1 MSDFEPKIIV
11 FLCNWC
17 SYAGADLAGVS
28 RYQYPTNIRT
38 VRVMC
43 STRVSPHIVL
53 DLLKDGADGVMV
65 SGCHPGDCH
74 YINGNYY
81 TEKRVELAQRLLK
94 MTGLEPERLRLDWV
108 SASEGEKFSHIVQEF
123 VAKLKEIGPNPA
135 VKDQLL
141 ATRLGAAVDASKS
154 FRLKVLTGKEIN
166 LTGKGNVYEEKV
178 KIESLDEIL
187 AKATVDEYRN
197 SLILKLTKSK
207 PYSVIEL
214 AKEIGEPTEKALEHV
229 VSLRAKN
236 MLALDHI
243 EGTTPKYK
251 SIMVGGA

>member
-1 MSDFEPKIIV
+1 MSEFQPKIIV

-43 STRVSPHIVL
+43 STRVSPDIVL
-53 DLLKDGADGVMV
+53 ELLKDGADGVMV

-81 TEKRVELAQRLLK
+81 TQKRVELAQRLLK
-94 MTGLEPERLRLDWV
+94 MTGLEPERMRLDWI
-108 SASEGEKFSHIVQEF
+108 SASEGEKFAHVVQEF
-123 VAKLKEIGPNPA
+123 VTKLKELGPTP
-135 VKDQLL
+135 VKKDEKLV
-141 ATRLGAAVDASKS
+141 TRLQAAIDASRY

-166 LTGKGNVYEEKV
+166 LTTKGNVYAETLKV
-178 KIESLDEIL
+178 ESLEEIM
-187 AKATVDEYRN
+187 AQAAEDEYRN
-197 SLILKLTKSK
+197 SLILQLTHSK
-207 PYSVIEL
+207 PYSVKEL
-214 AKEIGEPTEKALEHV
+214 AKEIGEPTDKTLEHV

-243 EGTTPKYK
+243 EGSTPKYK
-251 SIMVGGA
+251 AILIGGA

>member
-1 MSDFEPKIIV
+1 MSEFEPKIIV

-43 STRVSPHIVL
+43 STRVSPHIPL
-53 DLLKDGADGVMV
+53 ELLKDGADGIMV

-81 TEKRVELAQRLLK
+81 TEKRMELAQRLLK
-94 MTGLEPERLRLDWV
+94 ATGMEPERLRLDWI
-108 SASEGEKFSHIVQEF
+108 SASEGEKFSHLVQEF
-123 VAKLKEIGPNPA
+123 VAKLKELGPNP
-135 VKDQLL
+135 VSKDEMMV
-141 ATRLGAAVDASKS
+141 TRLAAAVEASKY
-154 FRLKVLTGKEIN
+154 FRLKVLTGKDIN
-166 LTGKGNVYEEKV
+166 LTSKGNVYGETLKT
-178 KIESLDEIL
+178 ESLDEIM
-187 AKATVDEYRN
+187 AKATEDEYRN
-197 SLILKLTKSK
+197 FLILQLTNRKS
-207 PYSVIEL
+207 YSVKEL
-214 AKEIGEPTEKALEHV
+214 AKEIGEPTEKTLEHV

-236 MLALDHI
+236 MLALDRI

-251 SIMVGGA
+251 AIIIGGA

>member
-1 MSDFEPKIIV
+1 MSEFQPKIIV

-43 STRVSPHIVL
+43 STRVSPDIVL
-53 DLLKDGADGVMV
+53 ELLKDGADGVMV

-81 TEKRVELAQRLLK
+81 TQKRVELAQRLLK
-94 MTGLEPERLRLDWV
+94 MTGLEPERMRLDWI
-108 SASEGEKFSHIVQEF
+108 SASEGEKFAHVVQEF
-123 VAKLKEIGPNPA
+123 VTKLKELGPTP
-135 VKDQLL
+135 VKKDEKLV
-141 ATRLGAAVDASKS
+141 TRLQAAIDASRY

-166 LTGKGNVYEEKV
+166 LTTKGNVYAETL
-178 KIESLDEIL
+178 KIESLEEIM
-187 AKATVDEYRN
+187 AQAAEDEYRN
-197 SLILKLTKSK
+197 SLILQLTHSK
-207 PYSVIEL
+207 PCSVKEL
-214 AKEIGEPTEKALEHV
+214 AKEIGEPTDKTLEHV

-243 EGTTPKYK
+243 EGSTPKYK
-251 SIMVGGA
+251 AILIGGA

>member
-1 MSDFEPKIIV
+1 MSEFEPKIIV

-43 STRVSPHIVL
+43 STRVSPHIIL
-53 DLLKDGADGVMV
+53 ELLKDGADGVMV
-65 SGCHPGDCH
+65 TGCHPGDCH

-81 TEKRVELAQRLLK
+81 TQKRVELAQRLLK
-94 MTGLEPERLRLDWV
+94 LTGLEPERMRLDWV
-108 SASEGEKFSHIVQEF
+108 SASEGEKFAHIVQEY
-123 VAKLKEIGPNPA
+123 VAKLKELGPNP
-135 VKDQLL
+135 VKKDKKLV
-141 ATRLGAAVDASKS
+141 TRLDAAIDASRE

-166 LTGKGNVYEEKV
+166 LTTKGNVYAEIL
-178 KIESLDEIL
+178 KIESLEDIM
-187 AKATVDEYRN
+187 AKATEDEYRN
-197 SLILKLTKSK
+197 SLILQLTHHK
-207 PYSVIEL
+207 PYSVKEL
-214 AKEIGEPTEKALEHV
+214 AKEIGEPTDKTLEHV

-243 EGTTPKYK
+243 EGATPKYK
-251 SIMVGGA
+251 AIVIGGA

>member
-1 MSDFEPKIIV
+1 MSEYEPKIIV

-53 DLLKDGADGVMV
+53 ELLKEGADGVIV
-65 SGCHPGDCH
+65 SGCHIGDCH
-74 YINGNYY
+74 YINGNFY
-81 TEKRVELAQRLLK
+81 TQKRVEMAQRLLK
-94 MTGLEPERLRLDWV
+94 LTGLEPERLRLDWV
-108 SASEGEKFSHIVQEF
+108 SASEGEMFAHLIQDF
-123 VAKLKEIGPNPA
+123 VTKLKELGPSPVSKDPA
-135 VKDQLL
+135 LV
-141 ATRLGAAVDASKS
+141 TRLEAAVEASKY
-154 FRLKVLTGKEIN
+154 FRLKVLIGKDIN
-166 LTGKGNVYEEKV
+166 LTNKGNVYGEMLKT
-178 KIESLDEIL
+178 ESLDDIM
-187 AKATVDEYRN
+187 AKATEEEYRN
-197 SLILKLTKSK
+197 SLILRLTDHK
-207 PYSVIEL
+207 PRSVVEL
-214 AKEIGEPTEKALEHV
+214 ATEIGEPTDKTLEHV

-251 SIMVGGA
+251 AITIGGA

>member
-1 MSDFEPKIIV
+1 MSEFEPKIIV

-28 RYQYPTNIRT
+28 RYQYPTNVRT

-53 DLLKDGADGVMV
+53 ELLKDGADGVMV
-65 SGCHPGDCH
+65 TGCHPGDCH

-81 TEKRVELAQRLLK
+81 TQKRIELAQRLLK
-94 MTGLEPERLRLDWV
+94 LTGLEPERMRLDWV
-108 SASEGEKFSHIVQEF
+108 SASEGEKFANVVKDF
-123 VAKLKEIGPNPA
+123 VGKLKELGPTP
-135 VKDQLL
+135 VKKDEKLVG
-141 ATRLGAAVDASKS
+141 RLEAAVEASKY

-166 LTGKGNVYEEKV
+166 LTSKGNVYGETLKV
-178 KIESLDEIL
+178 EDLDEMMVR
-187 AKATVDEYRN
+187 ATEEEYRN
-197 SLILKLTKSK
+197 SLILHLTNHKS
-207 PYSVIEL
+207 YSVKEL
-214 AKEIGEPTEKALEHV
+214 AKEMGEPTEKTLEHV

-243 EGTTPKYK
+243 EGSTPKYK
-251 SIMVGGA
+251 AIVIGGA

>member
-1 MSDFEPKIIV
+1 MSDFEPKIII

-28 RYQYPTNIRT
+28 RYQYPTNART

-53 DLLKDGADGVMV
+53 SLLRDGADGVMV

-81 TEKRVELAQRLLK
+81 TEKRMEMTKRLVE
-94 MTGLEPERLRLDWV
+94 MTGLEPERLRLEWV
-108 SASEGEKFSHIVQEF
+108 SASEGEKYAHVITDF
-123 VAKLKEIGPNPA
+123 VSKLKEIGRSPA
-135 VKDQLL
+135 ASDEKIV
-141 ATRLGAAVDASKS
+141 TRLAAAVEASRY

-166 LTGKGNVYEEKV
+166 LTSKGNVYG
-178 KIESLDEIL
+178 EIL
-187 AKATVDEYRN
+187 DLQTLDTMMAKATEDEYRS
-197 SLILKLTKSK
+197 SLIMQLTKKK
-207 PYSVIEL
+207 PHSVKEL
-214 AKEIGEPTEKALEHV
+214 AEELGEPTDRTLEHV

-243 EGTTPKYK
+243 DGTTPKYK
-251 SIMVGGA
+251 AVLIGGA

>member
-1 MSDFEPKIIV
+1 MSEFEPKIIV

-43 STRVSPHIVL
+43 STRVSPHIPL
-53 DLLKDGADGVMV
+53 ELLKDGADGIMV

-81 TEKRVELAQRLLK
+81 TEKRMELAQRLLK
-94 MTGLEPERLRLDWV
+94 ATGMEPERLRLDWI
-108 SASEGEKFSHIVQEF
+108 SASEGEKFSHLVQEF
-123 VAKLKEIGPNPA
+123 VTKLKELGPNP
-135 VKDQLL
+135 VSKDEMMV
-141 ATRLGAAVDASKS
+141 TRLAAAVEASKY
-154 FRLKVLTGKEIN
+154 FRLKVLTGKDIN
-166 LTGKGNVYEEKV
+166 LTSKGNVYGETLKT
-178 KIESLDEIL
+178 ESLDEIM
-187 AKATVDEYRN
+187 AKATEDEYRN
-197 SLILKLTKSK
+197 SLILQLTNRKS
-207 PYSVIEL
+207 YSVKEL
-214 AKEIGEPTEKALEHV
+214 AKEIGEPTEKTLEHV

-251 SIMVGGA
+251 AIIIGGA

>member
-1 MSDFEPKIIV
+1 MSDFEPKVIV

-53 DLLKDGADGVMV
+53 ELLKDGADGVIV
-65 SGCHPGDCH
+65 TGCHPGDCH

-81 TEKRVELAQRLLK
+81 TEKRMDLAQRLLK
-94 MTGLEPERLRLDWV
+94 MTGMEPERLKLDWV
-108 SASEGEKFSHIVQEF
+108 SASEGEKFSHLIQEF
-123 VAKLKEIGPNPA
+123 VTKLKEIGPNP
-135 VKDQLL
+135 VSKDKKLV
-141 ATRLGAAVDASKS
+141 TRLEAAVDASKY
-154 FRLKVLTGKEIN
+154 FRLKVLTGKDIN
-166 LTGKGNVYEEKV
+166 LTSKGNVYGETLKL
-178 KIESLDEIL
+178 ESLDEIM
-187 AKATVDEYRN
+187 AKATEDEYRN
-197 SLILKLTKSK
+197 SLILQLTNHKA
-207 PYSVIEL
+207 YSVKEL
-214 AKEIGEPTEKALEHV
+214 ATEIGEPTDKTLEHV

-251 SIMVGGA
+251 AITIGGA

>member
-1 MSDFEPKIIV
+1 MTEFEPKIIV

-53 DLLKDGADGVMV
+53 ELLKDGADGVIV
-65 SGCHPGDCH
+65 SGCHIGDCH

-94 MTGLEPERLRLDWV
+94 MTGLQPERLRLDWV
-108 SASEGEKFSHIVQEF
+108 SASEGERFSHLITDF
-123 VAKLKEIGPNPA
+123 VAKLKELGPNP
-135 VKDQLL
+135 VTKDEAL
-141 ATRLGAAVDASKS
+141 ATRLGVAVEASKF
-154 FRLKVLTGKEIN
+154 FRLKVLTGKDIN
-166 LTGKGNVYEEKV
+166 LTGKGNVYGEKV
-178 KIESLDEIL
+178 KVESLDEIM
-187 AKATVDEYRN
+187 AKATEDEYRN
-197 SLILKLTKSK
+197 SLILQLTKSK
-207 PYSVIEL
+207 PYSVLEL
-214 AKEIGEPTEKALEHV
+214 AKEIGEPTDKTLEHV
-229 VSLRAKN
+229 VGLRAKN

-243 EGTTPKYK
+243 
-251 SIMVGGA
+251 